1 MARAT
6 TAKFVIKLENRTKR
20 AFKAIGRSL
29 KRTTSAIF
37 SMRAGFIAAAGIA
50 GIGYFVKKS
59 MDATDEMAKMS
70 RAIGVSV
77 ENLQRLRHAAALGGM
92 KTTQLDKAVQKLAIN
107 LADVAGGT
115 GEALDEFKAFN
126 IAAVNADGSMR
137 NVLDVLADVA
147 DVTQKLGDT
156 TERTNLMYKLFGARG
171 AKMVN
176 ILKDGSEAMRET
188 MLEAGKLGLVMSA
201 ETAKGVEDANDA
213 ITRLSSFLGSSFT
226 QTVAR
231 LAPLIEQITNGIREW
246 VEMKISD
253 SGGIGM
259 VARQMANAIIHATIV
274 MLEAFDNL
282 GNGVIDF
289 VQKIKD
295 VVPGGVRSIE
305 AIEKSILKA
314 QRAIKDKH
322 DPNMRGAFSLFS
334 FETLE
339 AELKSFTDELEVA
352 IATQSDF
359 RFNSIELQKA
369 LANLIRPYVAVTEAV
384 KKMGEESGKS
394 VIPDGQ
400 LTIWDQMTEG
410 FEKYKA
416 TVEKGTLSIASITG
430 KMMQG
435 TEDAIVNM
443 LMGVKT
449 DFRSLAKSIL
459 ADLIRIQVRKNIILP
474 LGNMDWKNILGF
486 AQGGRPTVGRPSIV
500 GERGAELF
508 VPDRA
513 GTIIPNNK
521 LSMSGD
527 TNINV
532 SFNITAND
540 TDGFDELLESRRG
553 MIVNLINSAMNDRGA
568 LGVT

>member
-1 MARAT
+1 
-6 TAKFVIKLENRTKR
+6 
-20 AFKAIGRSL
+20 
-29 KRTTSAIF
+29 
-37 SMRAGFIAAAGIA
+37 
-50 GIGYFVKKS
+50 
-59 MDATDEMAKMS
+59 
-70 RAIGVSV
+70 
-77 ENLQRLRHAAALGGM
+77 
-92 KTTQLDKAVQKLAIN
+92 
-107 LADVAGGT
+107 
-115 GEALDEFKAFN
+115 
-126 IAAVNADGSMR
+126 MR